1 MISMVAAPIATTMP
15 TKATHLAVLRVSRI
29 MVSNKAVSPDGIGDW
44 HFVHAWM
51 LLESGCT
58 IDFIV

>member
-1 MISMVAAPIATTMP
+1 MISMVAAPIPTIMP
-15 TKATHLAVLRVSRI
+15 MKATHFAVLRVSRI
-29 MVSNKAVSPDGIGDW
+29 MVSNNAVSPDGIGDL

-58 IDFIV
+58 IDFVV